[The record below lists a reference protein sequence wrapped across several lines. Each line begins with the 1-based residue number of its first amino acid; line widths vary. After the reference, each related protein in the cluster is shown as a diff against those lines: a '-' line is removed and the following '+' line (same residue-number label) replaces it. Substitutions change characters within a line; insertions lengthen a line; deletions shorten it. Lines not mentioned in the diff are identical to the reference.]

1 MPVIDCSLR
10 ESLRIGREIRVHL
23 TGRVDGVL
31 YIFIDAI
38 ARHELGGVGG
48 FHASAPSGIG
58 RCAHVLA
65 LRDGDAFT
73 IGVIGITVEAVHLQI
88 VGADALRDVRL
99 RIDIPT
105 PLRIVRESPLRR
117 PRRVQRLVG

>member
-48 FHASAPSGIG
+48 FHASATSGVG

-65 LRDGDAFT
+65 LRDSESFT
-73 IGVIGITVEAVHLQI
+73 IGEEVAISVEAVRLRI
-88 VGADALRDVRL
+88 PGADALREVRL
-99 RIDIPT
+99 RIDAPRS
-105 PLRIVRESPLRR
+105 LRIAREAPSRAKRL
-117 PRRVQRLVG
+117 QRIAC